1 MGKEQIQTI
10 VLTFSCKDQ
19 PGIAALV
26 FSFFADNGYNVL
38 ESSQFEDPSTAMFF
52 MRTVF
57 AKIGQQDDLLEQ
69 VKAKFSIAVSHLS
82 MAWKMREATNKL
94 RIMIAV
100 SQWGHCMTKLL
111 NSWRNGGL
119 PVEIVGIVSNH
130 DIQREIADWY
140 KVPYYYFP
148 IKRGSKQQQEQKILQ
163 CMQDKGAELL
173 VLARYMQILS
183 DNMCQ
188 QLKGNAINIHHSF
201 LPGFKGAKPYHQAYD
216 RGVKLIG
223 ATAHYVTSDLDEG
236 PIIEQAVERITHA
249 NPPEELVE
257 IGRDIETVVLN
268 RAVRWHA
275 EGRVLLNGTKTVVFR
290 R

>member
-1 MGKEQIQTI
+1 MSKEI
-10 VLTFSCKDQ
+10 VLKLSCPDQ

-26 FSFFADNGYNVL
+26 LTFFAKNGYNIM
-38 ESSQFEDPSTAMFF
+38 ESTQHEDPYNQTFF

-57 AKIGQQDDLLEQ
+57 SYPEETSDLVDLKNAFGDIVEHLDMTWEMRDTND
-69 VKAKFSIAVSHLS
+69 KLRILIAVS
-82 MAWKMREATNKL
+82 N
-94 RIMIAV
+94 
-100 SQWGHCMTKLL
+100 WGHCLSKLL
-111 NSWRNGGL
+111 TTWHRGQL

-130 DIQREIADWY
+130 ESLREIADWY
-140 KVPYYYFP
+140 KIPYHYFP
-148 IKRGSKQQQEQKILQ
+148 ITKETKPQQEKQILD
-163 CMQDKGAELL
+163 CMTENDAEFL

-183 DNMCQ
+183 DDMCKN
-188 QLKGNAINIHHSF
+188 LAGNAINIHHSF

-236 PIIEQAVERITHA
+236 PIIEQGVDRITHA
-249 NPPEELVE
+249 NSPEELVE

-275 EGRVLLNGTKTVVFR
+275 EGRVLLNGKRTVVFR